1 MTGKFITL
9 EGLDGCGKTT
19 QLRFIEEWL
28 EKRGDKF
35 VSTFE
40 PGGTHFGKTIRRVLL
55 DSRNSGLVPHA
66 ELFLFAADR
75 AQHVEEFIKPRLA
88 KGEIVLSDRYTDA
101 TLAFQGYG
109 REFDIEMCRRINQLA
124 TGGLVPELTLLF
136 DLSVEDALQRISER
150 KRAANADKAAHD
162 ESRLDNEA
170 VEFHRRVR
178 AGYLEIAATEPE
190 RFRIIDAGGDLDQ
203 TWTATKKVLEEFFAA
218 GNP

>member
-35 VSTFE
+35 ASTFE
-40 PGGTHFGKTIRRVLL
+40 PGGTEFGKTIRRVLL

-109 REFDIEMCRRINQLA
+109 REFDIEMCRRINRLA
-124 TGGLVPELTLLF
+124 TSGLVPDLTLLF

-150 KRAANADKAAHD
+150 KRAASADKAPHD

-178 AGYLEIAATEPE
+178 AGYLEIAAAEPE
-190 RFRIIDAGGDLDQ
+190 RFRVIDAGGDVDQ

-218 GNP
+218 GNR

>member
-1 MTGKFITL
+1 VTGKFITL

-40 PGGTHFGKTIRRVLL
+40 PGGTHFGKTIRQVLL
-55 DSRNSGLVPHA
+55 DSRNIGLVPQA

-75 AQHVEEFIKPRLA
+75 AQHVEEFIRPRLA
-88 KGEIVLSDRYTDA
+88 RGEIVISDRYTDA

-109 REFDIEMCRRINQLA
+109 RGFDVDMCRQINQLA
-124 TGGLVPELTLLF
+124 TNGLMPGLTLLF
-136 DLSVEDALQRISER
+136 DIAVDDALARISER
-150 KRAANADKAAHD
+150 KRTANANNDSLD
-162 ESRLDNEA
+162 ESRLDNEH

-178 AGYLEIAATEPE
+178 AGYLEIAAAEPD
-190 RFRIIDAGGDLDQ
+190 RFKTIDASGNVND
-203 TWTATKKVLEEFFAA
+203 TWASTRKTIEEFFA
-218 GNP
+218 GHS